1 MITASG
7 KTVKPKKFFDF
18 SNKTAYG
25 RCYIGVR
32 GAPPS
37 FENGTQEVH
46 PMKKIITVI
55 VIAMLAAAL
64 AIGLAAC
71 NTGGG
76 SGGSYNPGGGYGPD
90 SGYDPGTGDGGTD
103 SGGTLPGGDG
113 GTDGGGTLPGG
124 DSGAESAAEAF
135 GFSAASAG
143 MLISAMADGAA
154 VTAADTVQDGVT
166 AELDNYM
173 ALVES
178 ILSDGGFNAVAEES
192 DRAEYAV
199 KTVISYRGMDGST
212 LSYVMYYNET
222 LRPDY
227 DDDRDDRDENE
238 QDFSIEG
245 VMVIDGTD
253 YAIRGVRSTESEPGE
268 TEDET
273 EFVVTLSATSRMVV
287 EYGTETEGSESERE
301 YNYSVYEN
309 NRLVERSTFEY
320 ESERGETEIEMTYR
334 KDGVTTVFFFDKEL
348 VRGEEV
354 IRIRVGSAQSSD
366 AYYVHIVTDADGGT
380 HYEYE
385 KINRV

>member
-1 MITASG
+1 
-7 KTVKPKKFFDF
+7 
-18 SNKTAYG
+18 
-25 RCYIGVR
+25 
-32 GAPPS
+32 
-37 FENGTQEVH
+37 
-46 PMKKIITVI
+46 MKKIITVI

-71 NTGGG
+71 NTDGG

-103 SGGTLPGGDG
+103 GGGTLPGG

-154 VTAADTVQDGVT
+154 VTAADTVQGGVT

-178 ILSDGGFNAVAEES
+178 ILSDGGFKAVAEES

-287 EYGTETEGSESERE
+287 EYGSETEGSESERE
-301 YNYSVYEN
+301 YNYSLYEN

>member
-1 MITASG
+1 
-7 KTVKPKKFFDF
+7 
-18 SNKTAYG
+18 
-25 RCYIGVR
+25 
-32 GAPPS
+32 
-37 FENGTQEVH
+37 
-46 PMKKIITVI
+46 MKKIITVI

-71 NTGGG
+71 NTDGG

-90 SGYDPGTGDGGTD
+90 SGYDPGTGDGD
-103 SGGTLPGGDG
+103 
-113 GTDGGGTLPGG
+113 TDGGGTLPGG
-124 DSGAESAAEAF
+124 DTDGGDGGAESAAEAF

-199 KTVISYRGMDGST
+199 KTVVSYRGMDGST

-227 DDDRDDRDENE
+227 DDDRDENE

-245 VMVIDGTD
+245 VMVIDGAD

-273 EFVVTLSATSRMVV
+273 EFVVTLSQTSRMVV

-301 YNYSVYEN
+301 YNYSLYEN

-334 KDGVTTVFFFDKEL
+334 KDGVTKVFFFDKEL

>member
-1 MITASG
+1 
-7 KTVKPKKFFDF
+7 
-18 SNKTAYG
+18 
-25 RCYIGVR
+25 
-32 GAPPS
+32 
-37 FENGTQEVH
+37 
-46 PMKKIITVI
+46 MKKIITVI

-103 SGGTLPGGDG
+103 SGGTLPGGD
-113 GTDGGGTLPGG
+113 
-124 DSGAESAAEAF
+124 SGAESAAEAF

-154 VTAADTVQDGVT
+154 VTAADTVQGGVT

-199 KTVISYRGMDGST
+199 KTVVSYRGMDGST

-268 TEDET
+268 TED
-273 EFVVTLSATSRMVV
+273 
-287 EYGTETEGSESERE
+287 
-301 YNYSVYEN
+301 
-309 NRLVERSTFEY
+309 
-320 ESERGETEIEMTYR
+320 
-334 KDGVTTVFFFDKEL
+334 
-348 VRGEEV
+348 
-354 IRIRVGSAQSSD
+354 
-366 AYYVHIVTDADGGT
+366 
-380 HYEYE
+380 
-385 KINRV
+385 

>member
-1 MITASG
+1 
-7 KTVKPKKFFDF
+7 
-18 SNKTAYG
+18 
-25 RCYIGVR
+25 
-32 GAPPS
+32 
-37 FENGTQEVH
+37 
-46 PMKKIITVI
+46 MKKIITVI

-71 NTGGG
+71 NTDGG
-76 SGGSYNPGGGYGPD
+76 SGGNYTPGGSHTPDGGYTPD
-90 SGYDPGTGDGGTD
+90 GGNGDNSGSDDNGGTD
-103 SGGTLPGGDG
+103 SGGTLPGGDGDG

-124 DSGAESAAEAF
+124 DGGAESAAEAF

-199 KTVISYRGMDGST
+199 KTVVSYRDMDGST

-227 DDDRDDRDENE
+227 DDDRDENE

-301 YNYSVYEN
+301 YNYSLYEN

-334 KDGVTTVFFFDKEL
+334 KDGVTRVFFFDKEL

>member
-1 MITASG
+1 
-7 KTVKPKKFFDF
+7 
-18 SNKTAYG
+18 
-25 RCYIGVR
+25 
-32 GAPPS
+32 
-37 FENGTQEVH
+37 
-46 PMKKIITVI
+46 MKKIITVI

-71 NTGGG
+71 NTDGG

-113 GTDGGGTLPGG
+113 GTDNGGTLPGG

-199 KTVISYRGMDGST
+199 KTVISYRGMDGSA

-301 YNYSVYEN
+301 YNYSLYEN